1 MHTVALRKAAVSL
14 SVGMSP
20 AYLLDNGGRKHN
32 AHAAPLIFGQGHDVK
47 VVRIDAPAITAC
59 VV

>member
-1 MHTVALRKAAVSL
+1 
-14 SVGMSP
+14 MSP